1 MQRYNDV
8 PKQSN
13 PEALGQGRVAR
24 PLLTLA
30 FLVAAIVLT
39 LASLACAFMGTGSR
53 SIADMAI
60 TRLPTLTRTPLPT
73 LTPTAIGTPQ
83 VAAMSAEPVAAAPA
97 AADSV
102 VSPNSAT
109 VNSPDGSVATLVSPA
124 GATVNPSNASAATLT
139 PAPANFSEA
148 VNSPNPSSSLA
159 AVPMDE
165 TANPTN
171 AGVNSAS
178 TPAAPSTVTSPL
190 PTDTP
195 PATLLP
201 TATDT
206 PAPTPTAT
214 PGTTGWSFAN
224 VRLAND
230 QDEGHLLLFGDMV
243 NDTGASQL
251 IGFLTG
257 TFYDGQ
263 GQVIASEDN
272 TFDYWPIELVPPNGR
287 IPFELAVGGIQGAA
301 NFDLRV
307 QSETSSQIPR
317 QDFNFVEVNQ
327 WQDGDNYCLEG
338 ALQNPGSE
346 LQQYIAVVAIL
357 YDSQNNVINFSD
369 TFESGPQ
376 GISGDQT
383 LGFEVCVEPPNQNV
397 ARYELRAWGE

>member
-1 MQRYNDV
+1 MQRYNGV

-13 PEALGQGRVAR
+13 PEAWGQLRGASS
-24 PLLTLA
+24 LLRWL
-30 FLVAAIVLT
+30 FFVAAIALILT
-39 LASLACAFMGTGSR
+39 NLACAFMGTGSR

-73 LTPTAIGTPQ
+73 LTPTAIGTAQ
-83 VAAMSAEPVAAAPA
+83 AAAMLAEPVAAAPA

-102 VSPNSAT
+102 VSPNSVT
-109 VNSPDGSVATLVSPA
+109 VNPPDVSVATLASPA
-124 GATVNPSNASAATLT
+124 SATVNLPDISAAPLTL
-139 PAPANFSEA
+139 APANISEA

-159 AVPMDE
+159 AVPLDE
-165 TANPTN
+165 TANPAN
-171 AGVNSAS
+171 AGINSAS

-190 PTDTP
+190 PIDTP

-201 TATDT
+201 PATDT

-224 VRLAND
+224 VRLSND

-272 TFDYWPIELVPPNGR
+272 TFDYWPIELVPPDGR

-307 QSETSSQIPR
+307 QSETSNQVPR
-317 QDFNFVEVNQ
+317 QDFNFAEVNQ
-327 WQDGDNYCLEG
+327 WQDGDSYCLEG
-338 ALQNPGSE
+338 ALQNPGGE

-369 TFESGPQ
+369 TFESDPQ